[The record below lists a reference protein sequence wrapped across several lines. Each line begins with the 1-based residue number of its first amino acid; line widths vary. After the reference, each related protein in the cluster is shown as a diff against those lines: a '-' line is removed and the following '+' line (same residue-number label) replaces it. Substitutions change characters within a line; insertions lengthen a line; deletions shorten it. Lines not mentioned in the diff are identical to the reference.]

1 MAHQIVA
8 TSVPRG
14 LDGVSGYQTV
24 LKSAGIPPRVFD
36 RLKARS
42 GYSHRYPHGDRRNPV
57 VYLHRI
63 EELAGS
69 RWHVLGC
76 IRDAG
81 SDHTGRSNFLA
92 HMLAIATDEARGKP
106 GGPAAAAMAR
116 GCFLDKWDR
125 PPESTA
131 PAKTLVVADRPA
143 QPGDAPAWIGA
154 GLDPGFAG
162 DLAAAAMA
170 NRKVVM
176 VTRPDDNVLALFADA
191 MRMVEPSKRWGVTFN
206 TCAIEDF
213 DGTWKAVRVDL
224 ADPKDLRDGNATLI
238 DLTKTTRGSADQYAR
253 FARGEVD
260 ELPWQKR
267 IAELDPEPETKQTAT
282 AIASK
287 AVDPKP
293 GTKDPKKSLKRNSG
307 TSGEGSSHERRPR
320 YEEDKPSRP
329 LWHAITIGGLGFLLI
344 GCLVAFTFRDH
355 LMGLVLPPQSRL
367 IEPATEVSP
376 MPEEPKIVNAKDT
389 PEYQALTKL
398 KEAKA
403 RLENVVGGKTGH
415 DLHDLRDGADKL
427 LKRIE
432 NLRSWQADK
441 PALRIMA
448 DAAPN
453 APDRDPSLGVKKV
466 ILVCNRVAE
475 ILEPDGEPKIE
486 DLRNAESDFKDAVA
500 NLSRLLKQVE
510 ELADAEG
517 KKSIEQQIAKD
528 KEAERKIKEQAFTKF
543 KSLSKSVSLPMAA
556 NGSSTDIG
564 DSPPKVG
571 VSDDK
576 VDLGPFSFADL
587 VEPRFRLAVP
597 RDTVDNADFKAEIEQ
612 VRSERDLRWEIRYVP
627 SAVALDG
634 GKQIAKSRTLA
645 YLVVSKDNLSLEVE
659 RDSNELKLHPFNMLR
674 RSVILVEAK
683 DPAAPLDPAV
693 VREIRLVQPTQLRPL
708 KIDLLAQGQGKLDLK
723 PPPGIARRVNSSEG
737 QSQLALP
744 INSLRFEA
752 EFPKGEKV
760 DFKIANNVNQAAD
773 TGIRNWEREIAPLNP
788 DLAIQAVIK
797 LSLPAATMTV
807 NTKFSGAQAGFFSEQ
822 DVKEYFIDKPKEG
835 IALLRR
841 LFNLQVKKGCGFS
854 FEESSTEKGREKIT
868 AWFNTRSAS
877 PKGAGIPMQDHET
890 IQKSFEK
897 FLGSLP
903 GVPQTYKD
911 FTTRCIEVKDESQ
924 WKAAFTDRIEAWA
937 KWFWPQCEK
946 QWQESAKLFQGAV
959 AEQHTIRI
967 TAITSLAY
975 DEKDNEYEVPLVIG
989 KSGADHAPGRNGGPG
1004 PDGGDSVDPTAGEA
1018 GGNSVGID

>member
-24 LKSAGIPPRVFD
+24 LKSVGIPPRVFD

-42 GYSHRYPHGDRRNPV
+42 GYSHRYPHGDSRNPV

-92 HMLAIATDEARGKP
+92 HMLAIDTNEARGKP
-106 GGPAAAAMAR
+106 GGPAAAAMVR

-131 PAKTLVVADRPA
+131 LAKTLVVADRPA

-260 ELPWQKR
+260 ELPWQQR
-267 IAELDPEPETKQTAT
+267 IAELDPEPETEQTAT
-282 AIASK
+282 TTASK
-287 AVDPKP
+287 SVYSKP
-293 GTKDPKKSLKRNSG
+293 GTKDLKKPLKINSA
-307 TSGEGSSHERRPR
+307 TAREGSSRERRPR
-320 YEEDKPSRP
+320 HEEDKPSRP

-355 LMGLVLPPQSRL
+355 LMGLVLPSPSRL
-367 IEPATEVSP
+367 IEPAMGVSAV
-376 MPEEPKIVNAKDT
+376 PEEPKRLNAKDT
-389 PEYQALTKL
+389 PEYRASTKL

-403 RLENVVGGKTGH
+403 RLENGVEGKTW
-415 DLHDLRDGADKL
+415 HDLRDDAHKL
-427 LKRIE
+427 LKHIK
-432 NLRSWQADK
+432 NLRSGQADK
-441 PALRIMA
+441 PPLLIMA
-448 DAAPN
+448 EAAPN
-453 APDRDPSLGVKKV
+453 AADRDPSRGVEEV
-466 ILVCNRVAE
+466 IQVCDHVAE
-475 ILEPDGEPKIE
+475 ILETDGGPKIE
-486 DLRNAESDFKDAVA
+486 DLIKAESDCKIAVA
-500 NLSRLLKQVE
+500 TLSRLRKQVD
-510 ELADAEG
+510 ELADAER
-517 KKSIEQQIAKD
+517 KKSIEQKIAKE
-528 KEAERKIKEQAFTKF
+528 KEAEREIREQAFTKF
-543 KSLSKSVSLPMAA
+543 KSLSKSVLLTVENASGADDDSRQKGG
-556 NGSSTDIG
+556 GSDH
-564 DSPPKVG
+564 KVN
-571 VSDDK
+571 
-576 VDLGPFSFADL
+576 LGPFSFADL

-597 RDTVDNADFKAEIEQ
+597 REVYNDIDFKAEIVQ
-612 VRSERDLRWEIRYVP
+612 VPSEGDPRWEIRYVP
-627 SAVALDG
+627 SIVPIDG
-634 GKQIAKSRTLA
+634 GKETAKPRTLA
-645 YLVVSKDNLSLEVE
+645 DLVVSKGNLSLEVR
-659 RDSNELKLHPFNMLR
+659 RDLNELKPMLR

-683 DPAAPLDPAV
+683 DPAAPDSPHVLQ
-693 VREIRLVQPTQLRPL
+693 EIRLVQPTKLSPL
-708 KIDLLAQGQGKLDLK
+708 KIDLLAKDPGKLDLK
-723 PPPGIARRVNSSEG
+723 PPPGIASRVNSSTVHSKLE
-737 QSQLALP
+737 LP

-760 DFKIANNVNQAAD
+760 QFESSSDVGQAAD
-773 TGIRNWEREIAPLNP
+773 TGIRDWEREFALMPP

-797 LSLPAATMTV
+797 LNLPLATITV
-807 NTKFSGAQAGFFSEQ
+807 RTKFSGKHASSYTNESIEKFFIKRQKSIN
-822 DVKEYFIDKPKEG
+822 D
-835 IALLRR
+835 LL
-841 LFNLQVKKGCGFS
+841 NLVIKQVKKGYL
-854 FEESSTEKGREKIT
+854 TERKKILE
-868 AWFNTRSAS
+868 WFDTPYAS
-877 PKGAGIPMQDHET
+877 PKGLGVPMPGHET
-890 IQKSFEK
+890 IRNSFDTFFRKESGSHDK
-897 FLGSLP
+897 LPKTFEEFL
-903 GVPQTYKD
+903 Q
-911 FTTRCIEVKDESQ
+911 RCREAQDESH
-924 WKAAFTDRIEAWA
+924 WKAVFTYHIEKWA
-937 KWFWPQCEK
+937 NWFLPQYEK
-946 QWQESAKLFQGAV
+946 QLQEKAKLFQGALDEKH
-959 AEQHTIRI
+959 AIRI

-975 DEKDNEYEVPLVIG
+975 DENGVVYEVPLVIG
-989 KSGADHAPGRNGGPG
+989 ESDADHAPGGNGGPR
-1004 PDGGDSVDPTAGEA
+1004 PDGGDSAAPPAGVP
-1018 GGNSVGID
+1018 GGKPVGINE